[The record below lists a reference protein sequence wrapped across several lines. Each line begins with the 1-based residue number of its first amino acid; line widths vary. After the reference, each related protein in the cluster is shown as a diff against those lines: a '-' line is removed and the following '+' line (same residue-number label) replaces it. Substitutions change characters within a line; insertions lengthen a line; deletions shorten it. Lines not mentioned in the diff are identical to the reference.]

1 MRLDDQFGVGCAAPA
16 VGMCFVALTL
26 EKEWKKWLLPAKLQW
41 ESGERHQFYNNE
53 SYNKNNK
60 NQYWWLQIATIL
72 QKWPPIN
79 TGTLCTFPLR
89 VWENVENWLICIIT
103 VPFAC
108 FFEGVR
114 LIFTAALSLSLKQ
127 WSRKNSSPVFLF
139 TNILF
144 NFAKIDG
151 NKVCATSNTNVN
163 GFVGQIASLNL

>member
-1 MRLDDQFGVGCAAPA
+1 MINSALAVQLQLLGC
-16 VGMCFVALTL
+16 V
-26 EKEWKKWLLPAKLQW
+26 LLSWHWRKNERHGSCLR
-41 ESGERHQFYNNE
+41 GERHQFYNHE
-53 SYNKNNK
+53 SYNKNNN
-60 NQYWWLQIATIL
+60 NQYRWLQIATIL

-114 LIFTAALSLSLKQ
+114 LIFTAALSLSLQ
-127 WSRKNSSPVFLF
+127 QLSRKNSSPVFLF

-144 NFAKIDG
+144 NFAKIVG
-151 NKVCATSNTNVN
+151 NKVYATSNTNVN
-163 GFVGQIASLNL
+163 GSMGQIASLNL